1 VGAFFFT
8 VVAGRAPPFGAGR
21 TVVTGKRDEGEFFL
35 YHTAAPP
42 GSRFRLIN
50 RSTDMLNYI
59 WAGLIIFSL
68 VFAMVHDLRDLSRD
82 TYRNGEPLPVTL
94 RFPEGYDPAARRVD
108 VTVAIDPETY
118 GAFYGVESR
127 PAASYDGVLLQTR
140 DGRQLRFA
148 RDVSVPEPLATIR
161 EITSRR
167 DHDLRGAVGALSFRG
182 DSLATATVTFPP
194 VRFVKMNAIAAAA
207 LDFADTAVTLAL
219 GLIGTLALWM
229 GLLQIAEK
237 SGMLFSL
244 VRVTQPL
251 LRPLFPGIPKD
262 HPAFAMIVL
271 NLTANM
277 LGLGNAATPLG
288 IKAMEE
294 LQTLNPKKDT
304 ATNEMVMLLAMNTAS
319 VQIVP
324 PVLLVAI
331 MGLQINQLFFSIL
344 IVTFFSLLVD
354 IGTTKALGRMKRF
367 RKTDPNRDEA

>member
-1 VGAFFFT
+1 
-8 VVAGRAPPFGAGR
+8 
-21 TVVTGKRDEGEFFL
+21 
-35 YHTAAPP
+35 
-42 GSRFRLIN
+42 
-50 RSTDMLNYI
+50 MLNYI

-68 VFAMVHDLRDLSRD
+68 VFAMIHDLRDLSRD

-94 RFPEGYDPAARRVD
+94 HFPDGYDPSARRVS
-108 VTVAIDPETY
+108 VTVSIDPETY
-118 GAFYGVESR
+118 GAFYGVETR
-127 PAASYDGVLLQTR
+127 PAASYDGVLIQTR

-148 RDVSVPEPLATIR
+148 KDASVPEPLATIR
-161 EITSRR
+161 EVTSRR
-167 DHDLRGAVGALSFRG
+167 DNDLRGTVGDLSFRG
-182 DSLATATVTFPP
+182 DSLATAAVTFPP

-207 LDFADTAVTLAL
+207 LDFAETAVTLAL

-304 ATNEMVMLLAMNTAS
+304 ATDEMVMLLAMNTAS

-344 IVTFFSLLVD
+344 IVTFFSLLVA
-354 IGTTKALGRMKRF
+354 IGTTKLLGRMKRF
-367 RKTDPNRDEA
+367 RETNPLREEA